1 MNNRRGTSR
10 SEVSLSD
17 LITNGVGQGGER
29 GEIVEKWRNLVSVR
43 SLHAGLPSLSR
54 SARGHVRVIRVGW
67 SLLGTARQHHHSLG
81 ARRGIGCV
89 WLFLSPSPST
99 PRSDTFLCRVPS
111 EFELS
116 VHFHSLVRHA
126 EKLQRSPDHPLPQLP
141 LDLLLLHAL
150 CLGSNE
156 SMTGSSPGPGWHAV
170 D

>member
-1 MNNRRGTSR
+1 MRGLSIRSDHQRCGRRRG
-10 SEVSLSD
+10 E
-17 LITNGVGQGGER
+17 GGDY
-29 GEIVEKWRNLVSVR
+29 GEMAKPCIRPLAPR
-43 SLHAGLPSLSR
+43 RPPLSLSR

-150 CLGSNE
+150 CLGSDE